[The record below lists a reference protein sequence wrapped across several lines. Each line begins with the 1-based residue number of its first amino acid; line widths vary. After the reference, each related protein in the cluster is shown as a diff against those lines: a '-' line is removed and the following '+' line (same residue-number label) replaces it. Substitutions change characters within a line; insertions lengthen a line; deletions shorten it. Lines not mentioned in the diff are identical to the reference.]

1 MAMGWVGMTLA
12 NQLTILRICLVPLLV
27 ILLVYGFYDWGLVVF
42 IVAGITDALDGL
54 VARLRQ
60 ERTELGTLL
69 DPLADKL
76 LVTSSFIVLSLPS
89 PHLAVRIPPWI
100 AILSISRDAGI
111 LLAVLVFNLMVAR
124 RSFPPSLLGKM
135 TTLVHILTIVWV
147 IGCNYGRV
155 QSPVT
160 DYLLGATVVFVA
172 ASGLHYLYIGKQIL
186 AREENQALE

>member
-1 MAMGWVGMTLA
+1 MTLA

-27 ILLVYGFYDWGLVVF
+27 ILLVYGFYGWGLAVF
-42 IVAGITDALDGL
+42 VVAGITDALDGL
-54 VARLRQ
+54 VARIRE

-76 LVTSSFIVLSLPS
+76 LVTSSLIALSLPS

-111 LLAVLVFNLMVAR
+111 LLAVLVFNLVIAR
-124 RSFPPSLLGKM
+124 RSFPPHLLGKV
-135 TTLVHILTIVWV
+135 TTLVHLVTIVWV
-147 IGCNYGRV
+147 IGCNYGSV

-160 DYLLGATVVFVA
+160 DYLLGATVVFVV
-172 ASGLHYLYIGKQIL
+172 ASGVQYLYVGQQIL
-186 AREENQALE
+186 AREESRTLRGPGN

>member
-1 MAMGWVGMTLA
+1 MTLA

-27 ILLVYGFYDWGLVVF
+27 ILLVYGFYGWGLTVF
-42 IVAGITDALDGL
+42 VVAGITDALDGL
-54 VARLRQ
+54 VARIRH

-76 LVTSSFIVLSLPS
+76 LVTSSLIVLSLPS

-111 LLAVLVFNLMVAR
+111 LLAVLVFNLVIAR
-124 RSFPPSLLGKM
+124 RSFPPNLLGKV
-135 TTLVHILTIVWV
+135 TTLVHLVTIVWV
-147 IGCNYGRV
+147 IGCNYVTV

-160 DYLLGATVVFVA
+160 DYLLAATVVFVV
-172 ASGLHYLYIGKQIL
+172 ASVVQYLYVGQQIL
-186 AREENQALE
+186 AREESRTLRGPGN

>member
-1 MAMGWVGMTLA
+1 MTLA

-27 ILLVYGFYDWGLVVF
+27 ILLVYGFYGWGLTVF
-42 IVAGITDALDGL
+42 VVAGITDALDGL
-54 VARLRQ
+54 VARIRH

-76 LVTSSFIVLSLPS
+76 LVTSSLIVLSLPS

-111 LLAVLVFNLMVAR
+111 LLAVLVFNLVIAR
-124 RSFPPSLLGKM
+124 RSFPPNLLGKV
-135 TTLVHILTIVWV
+135 TILVHLVTIVWV
-147 IGCNYGRV
+147 IGCNYVTV

-160 DYLLGATVVFVA
+160 DYLLAATVVFVV
-172 ASGLHYLYIGKQIL
+172 ASGVQYLYVGQQIL
-186 AREENQALE
+186 AREESRTLRGPGN